1 MRLLAIKISAI
12 ALGGLLF
19 FITLEAGLRLLP
31 YNSGLVAAQVDDN
44 QPVYRFLADRD
55 VRYSQDWDMK
65 NSRIRHIN
73 KDGFLSDIEYIAE
86 DDGPLMAVIGD
97 SFVEAIQVDW
107 KASVHGLLYQSLAP
121 DVRVYAF
128 AAAYA
133 SLAQYLAWSAYAREA
148 YEPDMLVV
156 NVVGNDFLQILPK
169 PGETFS
175 GGFMGMNF
183 FAEDKDGGLIVRR
196 SDRLPESWLIRLAR
210 QSAIIDYAHRNVN
223 ITSAPGR
230 IKALFR
236 NLTGPQKEP
245 LYIANTLAEVDDDQL
260 ALSKREVDMFL
271 ELLPSMSGL
280 APQSIVITIDGLRP
294 ELYEPTLLAMAE
306 DSFPA
311 TMA

>member
-1 MRLLAIKISAI
+1 
-12 ALGGLLF
+12 
-19 FITLEAGLRLLP
+19 
-31 YNSGLVAAQVDDN
+31 
-44 QPVYRFLADRD
+44 
-55 VRYSQDWDMK
+55 
-65 NSRIRHIN
+65 
-73 KDGFLSDIEYIAE
+73 
-86 DDGPLMAVIGD
+86 
-97 SFVEAIQVDW
+97 
-107 KASVHGLLYQSLAP
+107 LLYQSLAP

-175 GGFMGMNF
+175 GGFMGMNY
-183 FAEDKDGGLIVRR
+183 FAEDKDGGLVVRR